1 MATDYQVGDTIYK
14 EFSTRAFATGIPT
27 TLAGVPVVSWSENG
41 GANDATGVT
50 LSVDLNTVTGNHL
63 LTIVATGSNGFEDG
77 KQYNLKITTGTVGGV
92 SVVGEKVGEFTLGF
106 IKTPIRKAMD
116 LIESQRPY
124 HSHISLGNI
133 FYVDPVNGDT
143 HANGNRGGILDP
155 YLTIQDCHDN
165 AVTTRNH
172 DLILLVPGHA
182 STATTHTVAATTTI
196 SKDYVFIRGV
206 GRDFIVTRS
215 GAGDTFALTGEG
227 VELEGFQLGTAAT
240 GSGNGVSVTGDFALI
255 HNLWINDTQG
265 DGINLNQCDNCII
278 EENRFQNTGAGGSG
292 DGVEI
297 NGTGTSSNNNIVRKN
312 IFEQVTGDAIKLTGG
327 TITDTII
334 DDNTIHGSTGWG
346 INIATGTDTVVKDN
360 DMGNNA
366 SGDITDSGTDTV
378 NINNENRAT
387 ATALAVVDG
396 NVDSLATQIGTA
408 GDGLTDITLNAA
420 SIDLFWDED
429 ISKAV
434 HDVPSSGAKILR
446 QGGDLAQIDGAV
458 SDVSPSKTSFDTNL
472 TQVDGY
478 FDDAV
483 MIFSNGSAN
492 AGIGVPVSA
501 YLNASGNMT
510 FLAPDTWPVTPVDGD
525 DFIIFATHVHPV
537 AQITADIDANSTQ
550 LNTTLPALIDDLAV
564 KKNATF
570 TLHFEMVLASDHVT
584 PATGLTVTGQAVLDS
599 GSYGAVAGTITEISN
614 GTYRFD
620 ALAADTNGD
629 MGTWR
634 FSSATADDTKVS
646 FKTVA

>member
-1 MATDYQVGDTIYK
+1 MIHQTATIEDTVY
-14 EFSTRAFATGIPT
+14 FWFA
-27 TLAGVPVVSWSENG
+27 
-41 GANDATGVT
+41 ANDTSGSGGDGATPLFDVREAGAAASAIPL
-50 LSVDLNTVTGNHL
+50 LSGTPSL
-63 LTIVATGSNGFEDG
+63 LTHANFPAGCHEIAVEATVANGFAVKDTFG
-77 KQYNLKITTGTVGGV
+77 VFCALAIDSQNPTGFVGSCTLDPLAKV
-92 SVVGEKVGEFTLGF
+92 SD
-106 IKTPIRKAMD
+106 IKTTIDM
-116 LIESQRPY
+116 IESQRPY
-124 HSHISLGNI
+124 HSHISLGSI

-215 GAGDTFALTGEG
+215 GSGDTFALTGEG
-227 VELEGFQLGTAAT
+227 VELEGFQIGTAAT
-240 GSGNGVSVTGDFALI
+240 GSGNGVSVTGDFALL

-265 DGINLNQCDNCII
+265 DGININQADNCIV
-278 EENRFQNTGAGGSG
+278 ECNRFQDTGAGGSG

-297 NGTGTSSNNNIVRKN
+297 NGTGTSSNNNIVRNN
-312 IFEQVTGDAIKLTGG
+312 IFEQVTGDAVKLTGG

-334 DDNTIHGSTGWG
+334 DNNTIHGSTGWG
-346 INIATGTDTVVKDN
+346 ISIATGTDTVVKDN
-360 DMGNNA
+360 DLGNNA

-378 NINNENRAT
+378 NINNEDRAT
-387 ATALAVVDG
+387 KTALATAQLDLDAITDSDGVILGAAAVDL
-396 NVDSLATQIGTA
+396 V
-408 GDGLTDITLNAA
+408 
-420 SIDLFWDED
+420 WDEV
-429 ISKAV
+429 ISKAAHNV
-434 HDVPSSGAKILR
+434 SGSAAKILR

-525 DFIIFATHVHPV
+525 DFIIFATHVHTIAQVQSGLATEAKQDTAQTDLDSLISLLDDARGEPGQGAPPV
-537 AQITADIDANSTQ
+537 NPD
-550 LNTTLPALIDDLAV
+550 
-564 KKNATF
+564 
-570 TLHFEMVLASDHVT
+570 
-584 PATGLTVTGQAVLDS
+584 TVTKIYYLYKAWRNKATQTATEYKLYDDD
-599 GSYGAVAGTITEISN
+599 GTTV
-614 GTYRFD
+614 D
-620 ALAADTNGD
+620 QK
-629 MGTWR
+629 
-634 FSSATADDTKVS
+634 ATVSDDTTTATTGEVG
-646 FKTVA
+646 TGA